1 MVLPRL
7 AARLFP
13 SCALRRPLTAALL
26 LVASTAG
33 AQSILPRPNVPK
45 QTVVV
50 RMQPNRATVP
60 VFGPL
65 APSDEL
71 VANGH
76 LNKIVKGKPA
86 GG

>member
-33 AQSILPRPNVPK
+33 AQAPLPRPNAPE
-45 QTVVV
+45 QAVVV
-50 RMQPNRATVP
+50 RMQPDRTTVS

-76 LNKIVKGKPA
+76 LNRIVKGKPA

>member
-26 LVASTAG
+26 LIASTAG
-33 AQSILPRPNVPK
+33 AQSPLPRPNVPK
-45 QTVVV
+45 QAVEV
-50 RMQPNRATVP
+50 RMQPDRATVL

-65 APSDEL
+65 ASGVEL
-71 VANGH
+71 VAGGH
-76 LNKIVKGKPA
+76 LDRIIKGKPA